1 MSSPQI
7 EVLSAKIEK
16 PEIDDRSY
24 RLIRLLDNKLEALL
38 VRDPKTD
45 KASAAMDV
53 HVGHLSDP
61 KDFQG
66 LAHALEH
73 CLFLGIFQLSIQS
86 NIVTGT
92 KKYPEENDYHK
103 YLAEHSGSANAFTGN
118 NHLTRLIIGMDNTN
132 YYFQV
137 GHEFLEPTLDRFSQF
152 FIAPLFLADCT
163 DRELRAVDSEHKKNL
178 QSDTWRLF
186 QLDKNLSNPDYP
198 YNSFGTGNLVSLK
211 EEPSAKGLNVRDAF
225 MKFHETYYSSNLM
238 KLVVLGREPL
248 DQLEQWVVD
257 KFAGI
262 KNKSLAPPNFKGSPY
277 TEKELQVAP
286 F

>member
-1 MSSPQI
+1 M
-7 EVLSAKIEK
+7 
-16 PEIDDRSY
+16 
-24 RLIRLLDNKLEALL
+24 
-38 VRDPKTD
+38 
-45 KASAAMDV
+45 
-53 HVGHLSDP
+53 
-61 KDFQG
+61 
-66 LAHALEH
+66 
-73 CLFLGIFQLSIQS
+73 
-86 NIVTGT
+86 TGT

-118 NHLTRLIIGMDNTN
+118 IHLATLTVGMDNTN

-211 EEPSAKGLNVRDAF
+211 EEPTAKGLNVRDAF

-257 KFAGI
+257 KFTGV
-262 KNKSLAPPNFKGSPY
+262 KNKSLAPPDFKGSPY
-277 TEKELQVAP
+277 TEKELQVVLSP
-286 F
+286 EYI